1 MMLYHKDGLTNWII
15 RSKFICKSSKKLHFY
30 IYKSNLVWYN
40 IYKWLCRPISK
51 KRRKSSEYNR
61 QRNNVIAC

>member
-1 MMLYHKDGLTNWII
+1 MMLYRKDGLTNWIL
-15 RSKFICKSSKKLHFY
+15 RSKFIWKSSKILYFP
-30 IYKSNLVWYN
+30 IYKSNFVWYN
-40 IYKWLCRPISK
+40 INKWLCRPISK